1 MQRHDKTMLL
11 AQPVEDVIDLSI
23 RTSNC
28 LMDANIVTLGQL
40 VEKSTGELKRING
53 FGEKSLNELRTKLAR
68 LGLSLNEEN

>member
-1 MQRHDKTMLL
+1 MLL